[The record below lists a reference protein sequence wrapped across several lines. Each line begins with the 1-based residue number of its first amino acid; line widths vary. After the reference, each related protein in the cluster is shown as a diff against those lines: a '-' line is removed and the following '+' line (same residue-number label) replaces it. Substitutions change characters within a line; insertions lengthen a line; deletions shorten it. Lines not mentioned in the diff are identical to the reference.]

1 MTDPC
6 THLPDNPVKVL
17 WIPTSIS
24 KDMEFTWIGNTY
36 QAMQTLVGGP
46 LQIVPKTAM
55 RYSLPTLHCGCDTVL
70 VVNEEG
76 HMTQNRANPR
86 ASYYYPGVVGNAFI
100 VGQGLLN
107 KLDKDDDEMIF
118 LSLSEDYGL
127 QLIAAS
133 S

>member
-1 MTDPC
+1 MSDEC
-6 THLPDNPVKVL
+6 RHLPDNPVKVL
-17 WIPTSIS
+17 WIPTSPN
-24 KDMEFTWIGNTY
+24 KDMEFTWIGNTF

-46 LQIVPKTAM
+46 LQIVPKNAM
-55 RYSLPTLHCGCDTVL
+55 RYSLPKLTCGCESVL

-76 HMTQNRANPR
+76 KMSQGRFNPR
-86 ASYYYPGVVGNAFI
+86 ASYYYPGIIGNAFI
-100 VGQGLLN
+100 VGQSLLN